1 VFALPITVATKRR
14 WESAAVEG
22 VTNAKGGETDTEI
35 VPAGPVMMIID
46 VPLRVGSAALVA
58 VTVTGFDGGTT
69 VGARKSTLPGVGPVG
84 ATHGIVPG
92 WQIWPRVVFPL
103 GIPSTV
109 QDTAVFGV
117 LVTVGVNVIR
127 WVMAT
132 EAPEGA
138 TVTLTALTI
147 VTAADTVA
155 APATAWT
162 VTGLFAGRFAG
173 AVYCAA
179 LALVLTMVPS
189 VALPPG
195 IPFTS
200 QAIAVVGDGQ
210 NEAVK
215 ICVALSATFAEAGE
229 IEFVPEQTT
238 VTLAFADF
246 EVSATLVAVTFSIA
260 GLGGCVGAV

>member
-1 VFALPITVATKRR
+1 
-14 WESAAVEG
+14 
-22 VTNAKGGETDTEI
+22 
-35 VPAGPVMMIID
+35 
-46 VPLRVGSAALVA
+46 
-58 VTVTGFDGGTT
+58 
-69 VGARKSTLPGVGPVG
+69 
-84 ATHGIVPG
+84 
-92 WQIWPRVVFPL
+92 VFPL
-103 GIPSTV
+103 AIPLTV

-117 LVTVGVNVIR
+117 LVTVGVKAVR

-138 TVTLTALTI
+138 TVTLTPLTI
-147 VTAADTVA
+147 VTEADTVA
-155 APATAWT
+155 APDTACT
-162 VTGLFAGRFAG
+162 VTGLFAGKFMG

-179 LALVLTMVPS
+179 LAVLLTMVPR

-200 QAIAVVGDGQ
+200 QAIAVVGAGQ

-215 ICVALSATFAEAGE
+215 ICVALSATFAEEGE
-229 IEFVPEQTT
+229 IELAPEQTT